1 MAENMEWENEAPQ
14 LAKLK
19 KSNPFTVPENY
30 FDELGERINQCV
42 FINSLQEIESSG
54 FNVPE
59 NYFDTLATQI
69 TSRVALEQFKNEDSQ
84 GFVVPKGYFENL
96 QQNITAK
103 TVSTENVKKNVKSV
117 KKTVKL
123 WHQPLFKYVVAAS
136 LVIVSTTGWF
146 ANKQYQNKQLRS
158 AELAREQLLYD
169 IDESLIVEYVQ
180 ESQNTK
186 TANVAD
192 SENVNEMEDYIL
204 DNFSTT
210 DLSNNL

>member
-30 FDELGERINQCV
+30 FDELGERINQSV

-59 NYFDTLATQI
+59 NYFETLATQI

-84 GFVVPKGYFENL
+84 GFVVPNGYFENL

-103 TVSTENVKKNVKSV
+103 TVDTKNV

-123 WHQPLFKYVVAAS
+123 WHQPLFKYAVAAS

-146 ANKQYQNKQLRS
+146 ASKQYQNKQLRKT
-158 AELAREQLLYD
+158 ELAREQLLYD
-169 IDESLIVEYVQ
+169 IDESVIIEYVQ

-186 TANVAD
+186 TANVTD
-192 SENVNEMEDYIL
+192 SEMEDYIL